1 MKSLRAYT
9 SGTISAAEA
18 FHAEQAIKTA
28 EEFINTI
35 QQLLQK

>member
-1 MKSLRAYT
+1 MRSLKPYKSTTL
-9 SGTISAAEA
+9 SAAEA